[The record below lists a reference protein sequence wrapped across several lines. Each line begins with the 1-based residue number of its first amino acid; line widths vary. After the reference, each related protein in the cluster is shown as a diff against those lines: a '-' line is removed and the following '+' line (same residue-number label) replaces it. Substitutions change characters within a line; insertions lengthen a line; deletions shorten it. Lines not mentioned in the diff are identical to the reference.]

1 MHVAP
6 PEGPIEGP
14 PSPFP
19 AGRYTAWLVG
29 PLALALLLAKVHK
42 LVATPGGDVGSGLAA
57 LFPDVVF
64 VAAFVGVAWAAL
76 RFSQG
81 PWRVLTRV
89 LLHLVTLLATALVFI
104 EHGFWLTT
112 GTLLDPYTLGYGL
125 EHIGALGKVYL
136 SEMGITV
143 WLGFAAL
150 LAVHWLPVRAVRRG
164 PLLRV
169 SNPLVPVAALLV
181 LPACMCVAALALD
194 VAPPVEP
201 LSDNVVVEFAAE
213 ALAPGDAEAVS
224 SYAPPIAIELGVGP
238 RALPEGPPPNVII
251 IVMESL
257 RARSTSLHDET
268 LRTTPFLDALAARGA
283 YAQLAWTTVT
293 HTSKAIVGGLCGIYP
308 KLDVPI
314 DEAESTGLPPVCL
327 AHLLRERGYATG
339 FMQTATGRFERRDK
353 LVDNMGY
360 ETFLSKETIA
370 QRDFEETS
378 YFGWE
383 DEALVAPAIDF
394 VKAQQA
400 KQQPFF
406 LTLLTLSTH
415 HTYATPSTFT
425 KQEWA
430 PGVTGELDDYLNAV
444 AYLDQTLAKL
454 FAQLEATG
462 ALDNTLVVLTGDH
475 GEGFGEHGRRQHD
488 AVIYEE
494 GLHVP
499 LLVVGP
505 GVAAGRVLG
514 GLRSVVDIAPTV
526 LEWLGTPVVSG
537 LPGKSLLSSEGH
549 DQLFAS
555 CWLRNRCM
563 ATLSRAVI
571 GETKEP
577 SLAKYIWHYDKQSPE
592 LFDLGADPLEQHNVL
607 STTKPEVWTPMKDRL
622 LAWKGDNIA
631 RWSSFFA
638 LASREFVSRRQ
649 PRPQVPLDIVFAA
662 PAVGDEAP
670 RPLLR
675 LIGVDAPRQP
685 VVSGAPIQL
694 TLYWETL
701 AAPGAWTP
709 FTHLIGVTKGARPR
723 YNGDHTP
730 VGGQHPTALW
740 VPGTFITDE
749 FRLQPSKSLE
759 PGKYDLVVGLWDPTS
774 KVTGI
779 MGRAAVLVDDDQVGL
794 IDKERRAHVATI
806 EVLPELSP
814 AASSRP
820 ATPTPPTDVP
830 TDSRPPKSTETPVG
844 TSPYRSRPQEACA
857 ARRRPPGGDLHERL
871 RPGGCD
877 LPFPPDLGRA

>member
-6 PEGPIEGP
+6 SEGPHEGAG
-14 PSPFP
+14 SPFS
-19 AGRYTAWLVG
+19 AWRYTAWLVG
-29 PLALALLLAKVHK
+29 PLALVCLFAKVHK
-42 LVATPGGDVGSGLAA
+42 LVATPGGDVGSALAA

-64 VAAFVGVAWAAL
+64 ILAFGAFTWAAL
-76 RFSQG
+76 RYSQG
-81 PWRVLTRV
+81 ALRVGARV
-89 LLHLVTLLATALVFI
+89 VLHVVVLLATALIFI

-136 SEMGITV
+136 SEMGIMV
-143 WLGFAAL
+143 WLGFAL
-150 LAVHWLPVRAVRRG
+150 LLGVHWLPVRAIRRA
-164 PLLRV
+164 PLRV
-169 SNPLVPVAALLV
+169 AKPMVPVLAL
-181 LPACMCVAALALD
+181 LPACTCVAALAVD
-194 VAPPVEP
+194 VAPPVAP

-213 ALAPGDAEAVS
+213 ALTPGDADEVLP
-224 SYAPPIAIELGVGP
+224 YAPPIAIELGVGP
-238 RALPEGPPPNVII
+238 RALSEGPPPNVII

-268 LRTTPFLDALAARGA
+268 LQTTPFLKSLAARGA
-283 YAQLAWTTVT
+283 YTELAWTTVT
-293 HTSKAIVGGLCGIYP
+293 HTSKAIVGALCGIYP

-353 LVDNMGY
+353 LVDNMSY

-370 QRDFEETS
+370 QRHFEETS

-383 DEALVAPAIDF
+383 DEALVAPAVDF

-400 KQQPFF
+400 KQRPFF

-415 HTYATPSTFT
+415 HTYGTPTTFT
-425 KQEWA
+425 KKERA
-430 PGVTGELDDYLNAV
+430 PDASGELDDYLNAV

-454 FAQLEATG
+454 FAELEATG
-462 ALDNTLVVLTGDH
+462 ALNNTLVILTGDH

-488 AVIYEE
+488 SVIYEE

-499 LLVVGP
+499 MLVVGP
-505 GVAAGRVLG
+505 GVPAGRVIG
-514 GLRSVVDIAPTV
+514 GMRSTVDIAPTV

-537 LPGKSLLSSEGH
+537 LPGKSLLSSDGH
-549 DQLFAS
+549 DRLFAS

-563 ATLSRAVI
+563 ATLASEVI
-571 GETKEP
+571 GKSGKAT
-577 SLAKYIWHYDKQSPE
+577 LAKFVWHYDKQSPE
-592 LFDLGADPLEQHNVL
+592 LFDLGADPLEKHNVL
-607 STTKPEVWTPMKDRL
+607 SDTAPEIWTPMKDRL

-631 RWSSFFA
+631 RWASFFA
-638 LASREFVSRRQ
+638 LASREFVSKRP
-649 PRPQVPLDIVFAA
+649 PRPQVPLDIVFAE
-662 PAVGDEAP
+662 PAVGEAAP

-675 LIGVDAPRQP
+675 LIGVDAPREP

-701 AAPGAWTP
+701 ASPGAWTP
-709 FTHLIGVTKGARPR
+709 FSHLIGVTKGARAR

-730 VGGQHPTALW
+730 VGGRHPTSLW

-749 FRLQPSKSLE
+749 FRLQPSKNLE

-774 KVTGI
+774 KVTGVP
-779 MGRAAVLVDDDQVGL
+779 GRAAVLVDDDHIEL
-794 IDKERRAHVATI
+794 IDKERRAHVVTI
-806 EVLPELSP
+806 EILPELSP
-814 AASSRP
+814 ARDIP
-820 ATPTPPTDVP
+820 A
-830 TDSRPPKSTETPVG
+830 G
-844 TSPYRSRPQEACA
+844 N
-857 ARRRPPGGDLHERL
+857 
-871 RPGGCD
+871 
-877 LPFPPDLGRA
+877 PDATH